1 MDSRS
6 NFRRGS
12 VELLILHLL
21 NQHDYYGYEIS
32 TLIREQ
38 TDGYLNIPVGSLYPA
53 LYKLIDAGYISDY
66 KKQVGRRQVNVY
78 YHLEDT
84 GRAHLQQLLKD
95 YYDTAK
101 AIQQV
106 LNYKSANGEQ
116 EENNE

>member
-1 MDSRS
+1 M
-6 NFRRGS
+6 
-12 VELLILHLL
+12 
-21 NQHDYYGYEIS
+21 
-32 TLIREQ
+32 
-38 TDGYLNIPVGSLYPA
+38 
-53 LYKLIDAGYISDY
+53 
-66 KKQVGRRQVNVY
+66 Y